1 MKKSILTLIVC
12 LFIATAQSQSVDK
25 IDDINVQIIEHAT
38 FAITWNGKII
48 LFDPSVEKDK
58 LKNVQSPDIIFI
70 TDIHGDHFNIA
81 TLENLNLSKATLIVP
96 QSVADQLP
104 EKFRRNIHILKN
116 GEDIE
121 LAEIKVEA
129 IPMYN
134 LPVAEES
141 FHTKGRGNGY
151 VLTLGSKRVYVSGDT
166 EDIPEMREL
175 KDIDLAFICMN
186 LPYTMTV
193 KQAAEAVLSFKPK
206 IVYPYHYRGQNG
218 KSDISTFKQLV
229 NDRDKSIKVV
239 IRDWYL
245 SK

>member
-1 MKKSILTLIVC
+1 MKKSIFTLIVC
-12 LFIATAQSQSVDK
+12 LFITAARGQSVDK

-38 FAITWNGKII
+38 FAITWNGKMI
-48 LFDPSVEKDK
+48 LFDPSVDKDK
-58 LKNVQSPDIIFI
+58 LKNVQPPDIVLI

-81 TLENLNLSKATLIVP
+81 TLENLDLSKATLIVP

-116 GEDIE
+116 GDNTE
-121 LAEIKVEA
+121 LTGIKVEA

-134 LPVAEES
+134 LPASEES

-151 VLTLGSKRVYVSGDT
+151 VLTLGTKRVYVSGDT
-166 EDIPEMREL
+166 EDIPEMRAL
-175 KDIDLAFICMN
+175 KDIYLAFICMN

-218 KSDISTFKQLV
+218 KSDISAFKQLV
-229 NDRDKSIKVV
+229 NDQDKSIKIHVG
-239 IRDWYL
+239 D
-245 SK
+245 K

>member
-48 LFDPSVEKDK
+48 LFDPSVEKNK
-58 LKNVQSPDIIFI
+58 LKNVQSPDIICI

-81 TLENLNLSKATLIVP
+81 TLENLNLSRATLIVP

-104 EKFRRNIHILKN
+104 EKFRRNIRILKN
-116 GEDIE
+116 GENIE
-121 LAEIKVEA
+121 LSGIKVEA

-134 LPVAEES
+134 LPAAEES

-151 VLTLGSKRVYVSGDT
+151 VLTLGSKRVYISGDT
-166 EDIPEMREL
+166 EDIPEMRDL

-193 KQAAEAVLSFKPK
+193 KQAAEAVLAFKPK

-229 NDRDKSIKVV
+229 NDHDKSIKVV

>member
-12 LFIATAQSQSVDK
+12 LFIATARSQSVDK
-25 IDDINVQIIEHAT
+25 INDINVQIIEHAT

-104 EKFRRNIHILKN
+104 EKFRRNIRILKN
-116 GEDIE
+116 GADFE
-121 LAEIKVEA
+121 LTGIKVEA

-166 EDIPEMREL
+166 EDIPEMRDL

-229 NDRDKSIKVV
+229 NDHDKSIKVV